1 MSIWERL
8 SEATRNLSVGGQISS
23 LFGFGSTSQARKA
36 YSEPDNEVPFT
47 VGVIVPPRWP
57 RLTVPSPPTRSKPSK
72 RHSRSLPQR

>member
-47 VGVIVPPRWP
+47 VA
-57 RLTVPSPPTRSKPSK
+57 SSC
-72 RHSRSLPQR
+72 